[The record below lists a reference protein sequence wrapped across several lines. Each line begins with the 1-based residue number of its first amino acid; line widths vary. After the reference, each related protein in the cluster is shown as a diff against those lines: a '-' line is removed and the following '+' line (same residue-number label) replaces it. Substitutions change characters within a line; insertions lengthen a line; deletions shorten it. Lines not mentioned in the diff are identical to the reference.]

1 LHWKSPV
8 RKPDNYLVSVE
19 NTDKKSS
26 KDIIVNMNDFRNFT
40 KRETIIKY
48 LEDCAVYQIKVYS
61 QVYGQLVNP
70 CQLKYMQLKD
80 SVKID
85 LDEVSANS
93 VVISIK
99 DQKQCFQSSYE
110 YFYSELKEERNKK
123 SVTQVISKNFTITD
137 LKPNTT
143 YQLNIRQNYMDRQY
157 GNYTVYNF
165 TTKIIAPRNAPV
177 FYVNKTSTLNLYE
190 INWKTK
196 NNRKVSLYKIK
207 ITNNKLWNNFKEKN
221 CTKLDA
227 ATTVCV
233 FYHNTTRSYFNLSDT
248 SGVQLSACL
257 VDENKVFC
265 SKWSESKLVTKA
277 RNIALHDAVWIVPV
291 MILGAVLFIIFSK
304 TITRETNVNVEPKIN
319 SEVLESIQLTQ
330 NNQDKF
336 QPITNNEDELIETLD
351 EWRENLKNGEIQP
364 SEPTNRDSPTYVIT
378 SEIPSVKTA
387 EYVDLMT
394 SPEYR
399 GSAYDATDDKTSE
412 FLRHIGGGT
421 SDGADIRLL
430 ENDDVET
437 DVTASVVEVPSSEP
451 ADGYVNNF
459 GSMGRHDD
467 ERLLLPFNVNAYVGE
482 DMLR

>member
-1 LHWKSPV
+1 
-8 RKPDNYLVSVE
+8 
-19 NTDKKSS
+19 
-26 KDIIVNMNDFRNFT
+26 M
-40 KRETIIKY
+40 
-48 LEDCAVYQIKVYS
+48 
-61 QVYGQLVNP
+61 
-70 CQLKYMQLKD
+70 
-80 SVKID
+80 
-85 LDEVSANS
+85 
-93 VVISIK
+93 
-99 DQKQCFQSSYE
+99 
-110 YFYSELKEERNKK
+110 
-123 SVTQVISKNFTITD
+123 
-137 LKPNTT
+137 
-143 YQLNIRQNYMDRQY
+143 
-157 GNYTVYNF
+157 
-165 TTKIIAPRNAPV
+165 
-177 FYVNKTSTLNLYE
+177 
-190 INWKTK
+190 
-196 NNRKVSLYKIK
+196 
-207 ITNNKLWNNFKEKN
+207 
-221 CTKLDA
+221 
-227 ATTVCV
+227 
-233 FYHNTTRSYFNLSDT
+233 
-248 SGVQLSACL
+248 
-257 VDENKVFC
+257 
-265 SKWSESKLVTKA
+265 
-277 RNIALHDAVWIVPV
+277 
-291 MILGAVLFIIFSK
+291 
-304 TITRETNVNVEPKIN
+304 NVEPKIN